1 MRWFDSEFDYVQELI
16 DTWNKKRKKIRTA
29 YFIIAAVLILAGIL
43 TAVFPV
49 RVFAVI
55 QYLAAAAVI
64 VIGIYHFVAYTSMT
78 YYFKDGMLIMSGILN
93 ILIGIMLF
101 FMPVALTVQ
110 VVTFMLAFLLIFSG
124 AQKISFAS
132 RLKYFRIPHTG
143 SLTFSGVLN
152 IILAVIFLLLP
163 FMSALALNYILAAYL
178 IITGAALFVEALGM
192 HKLNRKDGAGE

>member
-16 DTWNKKRKKIRTA
+16 DTWNKKRKKVRTA
-29 YFIIAAVLILAGIL
+29 YFIIAAVLFLAGIL

-64 VIGIYHFVAYTSMT
+64 VIGIYHFAAYTSMT

-93 ILIGIMLF
+93 ILIGIMLLI
-101 FMPVALTVQ
+101 MPVTLTVQ
-110 VVTFMLAFLLIFSG
+110 VITFMLAFLLIFTG

-132 RLKYFRIPHTG
+132 RLKYFQIPNTG
-143 SLTFSGVLN
+143 SLTFSGILN

-163 FMSALALNYILAAYL
+163 FVSALALNYILAAYL

-192 HKLNRKDGAGE
+192 HKLNM

>member
-16 DTWNKKRKKIRTA
+16 DTWNKKRKKIRIA
-29 YFIIAAVLILAGIL
+29 YFITAAVLVLAGIL

-93 ILIGIMLF
+93 ILIGIMLLI
-101 FMPVALTVQ
+101 MPITLTVQ
-110 VVTFMLAFLLIFSG
+110 VVTFMLAFLLIFTG

-132 RLKYFRIPHTG
+132 RLKYFQIPNTG
-143 SLTFSGVLN
+143 SLTFSGILN

-163 FMSALALNYILAAYL
+163 FVSALALNYILAAYL
-178 IITGAALFVEALGM
+178 VITGAALFVEALGM
-192 HKLNRKDGAGE
+192 HKLSM

>member
-16 DTWNKKRKKIRTA
+16 DTWNKKRKKVRTA

-93 ILIGIMLF
+93 ILIGIMLLI
-101 FMPVALTVQ
+101 MPVTLTVQ
-110 VVTFMLAFLLIFSG
+110 VITFMLAFLLIFTG

-132 RLKYFRIPHTG
+132 RLKYFRIPNTG
-143 SLTFSGVLN
+143 SLTFSGILN

-163 FMSALALNYILAAYL
+163 FVSALALNYILAAYL

-192 HKLNRKDGAGE
+192 HKLNM

>member
-16 DTWNKKRKKIRTA
+16 DTWNKKRKKVRTA
-29 YFIIAAVLILAGIL
+29 YFIIAAVLFLAGIL

-93 ILIGIMLF
+93 ILIGIMLLI
-101 FMPVALTVQ
+101 MPVTLTVQ
-110 VVTFMLAFLLIFSG
+110 VITFMLAFLLIFTG

-132 RLKYFRIPHTG
+132 RLKYFQIPNTG
-143 SLTFSGVLN
+143 SLTFSGILN

-163 FMSALALNYILAAYL
+163 FVSALALNYILAAYL
-178 IITGAALFVEALGM
+178 VITGAALFVEALGM
-192 HKLNRKDGAGE
+192 HKLSM

>member
-1 MRWFDSEFDYVQELI
+1 MIHGIRKE
-16 DTWNKKRKKIRTA
+16 KKVRTA
-29 YFIIAAVLILAGIL
+29 YFIIAAVLFLAGIL

-93 ILIGIMLF
+93 ILIGIMLLI
-101 FMPVALTVQ
+101 MPITLTVQ
-110 VVTFMLAFLLIFSG
+110 VVTFMLAFLLIFTG

-132 RLKYFRIPHTG
+132 RLKYFQIPNTG
-143 SLTFSGVLN
+143 SLTFSGILN

-163 FMSALALNYILAAYL
+163 FVSALALNYILAAYL

-192 HKLNRKDGAGE
+192 HKLNM

>member
-16 DTWNKKRKKIRTA
+16 DTWNKKRKKVRTA

-93 ILIGIMLF
+93 ILIGIMLLI
-101 FMPVALTVQ
+101 MPVTLTVQ
-110 VVTFMLAFLLIFSG
+110 VITFMLAFLLIFTG

-132 RLKYFRIPHTG
+132 RLKYFQIPNTG
-143 SLTFSGVLN
+143 SLTFSGILN

-163 FMSALALNYILAAYL
+163 FVSALALNYILAAYL
-178 IITGAALFVEALGM
+178 IITGAALFVEAFGM
-192 HKLNRKDGAGE
+192 HKLNM

>member
-29 YFIIAAVLILAGIL
+29 YFITAAVLVLAGIL
-43 TAVFPV
+43 TAVFPI

-64 VIGIYHFVAYTSMT
+64 VIGIYHFAAYTSMT

-93 ILIGIMLF
+93 ILIGIMLLI
-101 FMPVALTVQ
+101 MPITLTVQ
-110 VVTFMLAFLLIFSG
+110 VVTFMLAFLLIFTG

-132 RLKYFRIPHTG
+132 RLKYFRIPSTG
-143 SLTFSGVLN
+143 SLTFSGILN

-163 FMSALALNYILAAYL
+163 FVSALALNYILAAYL
-178 IITGAALFVEALGM
+178 VITGATLFVEALGM
-192 HKLNRKDGAGE
+192 HKLSM

>member
-29 YFIIAAVLILAGIL
+29 YFIIAAVLFLAGIL

-93 ILIGIMLF
+93 ILIGIMLLI
-101 FMPVALTVQ
+101 MPVTLTVQ
-110 VVTFMLAFLLIFSG
+110 VITFMLAFLLIFTG

-132 RLKYFRIPHTG
+132 RLKYFQIPNTG
-143 SLTFSGVLN
+143 SLTFSGILN

-163 FMSALALNYILAAYL
+163 FVSALALNYILAAYL

-192 HKLNRKDGAGE
+192 HKLNM

>member
-16 DTWNKKRKKIRTA
+16 DTWNKKRKKVRTA
-29 YFIIAAVLILAGIL
+29 YFIIVAVLFLAGIL

-93 ILIGIMLF
+93 ILIGIMLLI
-101 FMPVALTVQ
+101 MPITLTVQ
-110 VVTFMLAFLLIFSG
+110 VVTFMLAFLLIFTG

-132 RLKYFRIPHTG
+132 RLKYFQIPNTG
-143 SLTFSGVLN
+143 SLTFSGILN

-163 FMSALALNYILAAYL
+163 FVSALAHNYILAAYL

-192 HKLNRKDGAGE
+192 HKLNM

>member
-1 MRWFDSEFDYVQELI
+1 MRWFDSDFDYVQELI
-16 DTWNKKRKKIRTA
+16 DTWNNRRKQVRTA
-29 YFIIAAVLILAGIL
+29 YFILAALLILAGIL

-49 RVFAVI
+49 SIFAVI

-64 VIGIYHFVAYTSMT
+64 VIGIYHFIAYSSMT
-78 YYFKDGMLIMSGILN
+78 CYFKDGMLIMSGILN
-93 ILIGIMLF
+93 ILIGVMLF

-132 RLKYFRIPHTG
+132 RLKYFHIPHTR

-192 HKLNRKDGAGE
+192 HKLSM

>member
-29 YFIIAAVLILAGIL
+29 YFIIAAVLVLAGIL

-93 ILIGIMLF
+93 ILIGIMLLI
-101 FMPVALTVQ
+101 MPVTLTVQ
-110 VVTFMLAFLLIFSG
+110 VITFMLAFLLIFTG

-132 RLKYFRIPHTG
+132 RLKYFQIPNTG
-143 SLTFSGVLN
+143 SLTFSGILN

-163 FMSALALNYILAAYL
+163 FVSALALNYILAAYL
-178 IITGAALFVEALGM
+178 IITGAALFVEAFGM
-192 HKLNRKDGAGE
+192 HKLNM

>member
-1 MRWFDSEFDYVQELI
+1 MRWFDSDFDYVQEMI
-16 DTWNKKRKKIRTA
+16 DAWNRGRKRMRTV
-29 YFIIAAVLILAGIL
+29 YFILGALLLIAGIL
-43 TAVFPV
+43 TAVFPIGI
-49 RVFAVI
+49 FAVI

-64 VIGIYHFVAYTSMT
+64 GIGIYHFITFASMT
-78 YYFKDGMLIMSGILN
+78 YYFRDYMLIISGILN
-93 ILIGIMLF
+93 VLIGIMLLI
-101 FMPVALTVQ
+101 MPIQLTVQ

-192 HKLNRKDGAGE
+192 HKLSM